1 MHMIWGNFEKDRADL
16 SKQYSEPHWDTES
29 GLNAAD
35 LRTACL
41 QVEEET
47 KGESRLVTKS
57 FLLDTVLRKA
67 QLGVDTR
74 DFFPDLLNHDRLP
87 FRIRDRWLR
96 DLRRNGLADILKEH
110 EAEQAGLSYTGNTDF
125 SHCSPDWDAI
135 LQLGFTG
142 LLARVQAAHARD
154 GLTAEQEDFYTATER
169 VLTAAIALAGRI
181 ADAVEAKGNGDEK
194 AALIAKSMRNLTVGA
209 PQNIL
214 EAMQLSMLY
223 RMLQSAVEGAAI
235 RSVGGLDRLFYPFYK
250 KDIENGTFTEAQ
262 IRELFRY
269 YFWKF
274 YSMKVTANM
283 PFYLGGRLADGSSG
297 INELSYLIVEEYIA
311 LDVDDPKIHI
321 RWYDEIPE
329 KFVSLVLT
337 SIRNG
342 RNSFVFVNDNVVEK
356 ALMAIGESPEDAR
369 NYTVIGC
376 YEPAALG
383 KEIPCTCAGRVNM
396 VKALLTVMTGG
407 VDSYTGEKVGK
418 VCADPD
424 SYTTFEAFYDAVKE
438 QIGAFL
444 DGSMDL
450 VRAYEVNYPTI
461 NQAPLLSSTFAEC
474 VERGKDA
481 YAGGAKYNNSAIVA
495 FSVANVADGLTAV
508 KKLVFDE
515 KRYTLSELADILN
528 RDWEGHEML
537 RREILQK
544 FPKYGNGNGEV
555 DRYAAE
561 IVDFAG
567 AHVNGQPNGRGGVFR
582 LGLFSI
588 DYRITFGT
596 RTGATID
603 GRKNGEMLAKNMGAV
618 TAMDKEG
625 ITALIKSVT
634 TIDYTKVPDGTVL
647 DVMLHSSAAEGESG
661 LCAMHALLKTYME
674 CGGFAVQFNVLSPE
688 VLYAAQKEPEKYAT
702 LQVRLCGW
710 NVYFT
715 ELSKDEQDEL
725 IKQCENASA

>member
-1 MHMIWGNFEKDRADL
+1 MIWGNFEKDRADL
-16 SKQYSEPHWDTES
+16 SKQYSEPHWDEQS
-29 GLNAAD
+29 GMNAED
-35 LRTACL
+35 LRAACL
-41 QVEEET
+41 QIERAN
-47 KGESRLVTKS
+47 KGQSRMVAKS
-57 FLLDTVLRKA
+57 LMFDTVLREA
-67 QLGVDTR
+67 QIQVDVR
-74 DFFPDLLNHDRLP
+74 DFFPDLLNHDRLL
-87 FRIRDRWLR
+87 FRIRDRWIR
-96 DLRRNGLADILKEH
+96 DLRREQIADVLKEH
-110 EAEQAGLSYTGNTDF
+110 EAGQTGLSYTGNTDF

-135 LQLGFTG
+135 VRLGFTG
-142 LLARVQAAHARD
+142 LLARVQAAHARG
-154 GLTAEQEDFYTATER
+154 GLNEEQDIFYTAAER
-169 VLTAAIALAGRI
+169 VLTASIALAGRL

-194 AALIAKSMRNLTVGA
+194 AALIAKSLRSLTVGA

-223 RMLQSAVEGAAI
+223 RMLQSAVEGEAI
-235 RSVGGLDRLFYPFYK
+235 RSVGGLDRMFYSFYK
-250 KDIENGTFTEAQ
+250 RDIENGTFTEAQ

-297 INELSYLIVEEYIA
+297 INELSYLIVEEYGS
-311 LDVDDPKIHI
+311 LNVDDPKIHI
-321 RWYDEIPE
+321 RWYDEIPHD
-329 KFVSLVLT
+329 FVSLVLT

-342 RNSFVFVNDNVVEK
+342 RNSFLFINDNVVEE
-356 ALMAIGESPEDAR
+356 ALVSIGESPEDAR

-396 VKALLTVMTGG
+396 VKALLTVMNGG
-407 VDSYTGEKVGK
+407 VDAYTGEKVGK

-424 SYTTFEAFYDAVKE
+424 SYATFEEFFDAVKE
-438 QIGAFL
+438 QIAAFAE
-444 DGSMDL
+444 GSMDL
-450 VRAYEVNYPTI
+450 IRAYEANYPVIT
-461 NQAPLLSSTFAEC
+461 QAPLLSATFEEC
-474 VERGKDA
+474 VERGVDA
-481 YAGGAKYNNSAIVA
+481 YAGGAKYNNSSVVA
-495 FSVANVADGLTAV
+495 FAVANTVDGLTAV

-528 RDWEGHEML
+528 RDWEGNEML

-544 FPKYGNGNGEV
+544 YPKYGNGHPEV
-555 DRYAAE
+555 DALSAE
-561 IVDFAG
+561 LVDFVASCI
-567 AHVNGQPNGRGGVFR
+567 NGQPNGRGGVFR

-588 DYRITFGT
+588 DYRITFGA

-603 GRKNGEMLAKNMGAV
+603 GRRSGEMLAKNMGAV

-634 TIDYTKVPDGTVL
+634 AIDYKKVPDGTVL
-647 DVMLHSSAAEGESG
+647 DAMLHSSAAEGESG
-661 LCAMHALLKTYME
+661 LGAMHALLKTYME
-674 CGGFAVQFNVLSPE
+674 SGGFALQFNVLSPE
-688 VLYAAQKEPEKYAT
+688 VLHAAQKEPEKYAT

-715 ELSKDEQDEL
+715 ELSKAEQDEL
-725 IKQCENASA
+725 IKQCENASL